1 MNHLLL
7 LTICWITFN
16 TYAQSAIDST
26 DLQKFWSESV
36 TPIILK
42 DKKKLESIIQFPL
55 SGDWGYMIGLDKADS
70 LWTQQDFFD
79 NYDKLFN
86 KRVFNSLK
94 NQDFNDAEVIS
105 QGTST
110 EIIVGVGW
118 KDEDGISEF
127 GILLRFKLID
137 GIWKLHLI
145 QGVG

>member
-1 MNHLLL
+1 
-7 LTICWITFN
+7 
-16 TYAQSAIDST
+16 
-26 DLQKFWSESV
+26 
-36 TPIILK
+36 
-42 DKKKLESIIQFPL
+42 
-55 SGDWGYMIGLDKADS
+55 MIGLDKADS